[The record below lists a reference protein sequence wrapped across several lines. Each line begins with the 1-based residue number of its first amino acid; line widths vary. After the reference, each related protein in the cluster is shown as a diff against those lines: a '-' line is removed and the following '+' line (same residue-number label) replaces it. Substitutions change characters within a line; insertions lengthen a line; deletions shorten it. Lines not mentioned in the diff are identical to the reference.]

1 MTLSTA
7 MGAYLSMRGSRKTDD
22 TGRRPD
28 ENYAREV
35 MQLFTIGLTELNRDG
50 TPKLVKGAE
59 ADTYDE
65 DSVAGLAR
73 AFTGWDFNNTKTESR
88 SSPMQPV
95 ADRHEMGI
103 KEFLGIKIPQNTS
116 ARETLRIA
124 LDHLFN
130 HENVGPFIGKQL
142 IQRLV
147 TSNPSPKY
155 VERVTDVFN
164 NNGSKVRGDLAAVLK
179 AILLDP
185 EARNTATVLA
195 DPNGGKLRE
204 PVLRFAAWSRACDT
218 SSASGLWAIGNV
230 SDPARFLG
238 QSPMRSPSVFNFYR
252 PGYLPPNT
260 AIATAKKVAPEF
272 QITTETSVAGYLNFM
287 QGAIT
292 GSTDAKANYAKWLAL
307 AGDPVA
313 LAAEANLLLA
323 ANQFSLPRLKLMG
336 ETIAAMPF
344 ATNANLLDRV
354 HVAVFLTLA
363 APEFLV
369 TK

>member
-1 MTLSTA
+1 
-7 MGAYLSMRGSRKTDD
+7 
-22 TGRRPD
+22 
-28 ENYAREV
+28 
-35 MQLFTIGLTELNRDG
+35 
-50 TPKLVKGAE
+50 
-59 ADTYDE
+59 
-65 DSVAGLAR
+65 
-73 AFTGWDFNNTKTESR
+73 
-88 SSPMQPV
+88 
-95 ADRHEMGI
+95 
-103 KEFLGIKIPQNTS
+103 
-116 ARETLRIA
+116 
-124 LDHLFN
+124 
-130 HENVGPFIGKQL
+130 
-142 IQRLV
+142 
-147 TSNPSPKY
+147 
-155 VERVTDVFN
+155 
-164 NNGSKVRGDLAAVLK
+164 
-179 AILLDP
+179 
-185 EARNTATVLA
+185 
-195 DPNGGKLRE
+195 
-204 PVLRFAAWSRACDT
+204 
-218 SSASGLWAIGNV
+218 
-230 SDPARFLG
+230 
-238 QSPMRSPSVFNFYR
+238 MRSPSVFNFYR